1 MPASQLGS
9 GDVGVERRR
18 IMRKTII
25 ALLTVMAL
33 AGAACGGSEQGREP
47 RGPAREAVRELT
59 IVATEFGFD
68 LGGVESVAPG
78 EIQLTLEN
86 IGKLSHEAQLYLLNE
101 GVTYEEF
108 AAVAAAEGTTT
119 DLPPEAA
126 AMVTPGR
133 GVTSNVGAG
142 DRRTV
147 PTPVEAGTYAFVC
160 HLLEPE
166 SLSPHFALGM
176 MAPLKVA

>member
-1 MPASQLGS
+1 
-9 GDVGVERRR
+9 
-18 IMRKTII
+18 MRKTMV

-33 AGAACGGSEQGREP
+33 VGAACGGSERAGKP
-47 RGPAREAVRELT
+47 SGPAREAVQELT

-68 LGGVESVAPG
+68 LGGVDSVAPG

-86 IGKLSHEAQLYLLNE
+86 IGKQSHEAQLYLLNE

-119 DLPPEAA
+119 DLPLEAA

-133 GVTSNVGAG
+133 GVTSNVGSG
-142 DRRTV
+142 DSRTV
-147 PTPVEAGTYAFVC
+147 PAPVEGGTYAFVC
-160 HLLEPE
+160 HLLDPK
-166 SLSPHFALGM
+166 SLNPHFTLGM